1 MQDRRVL
8 AWRVAL
14 CGLLCVTLSAC
25 ATRVDDYR
33 DQKPALMLEQFFAG
47 KLTAKGAVYDRSGT
61 LLRRFTADIVG
72 TWDGDRGRLDEVFLW
87 SDGERQLRTWELT
100 KSGADA
106 FRGTAT
112 DVVGTAV
119 GRGAGNAFNWK
130 YKLRIDTGH
139 SEIDVRMD
147 DWMYLIDERTLL
159 NRTAMSFFGFD
170 VGEVVLV
177 IEKVAP

>member
-1 MQDRRVL
+1 MKKGPWRGGTL
-8 AWRVAL
+8 ALCAALGVAL
-14 CGLLCVTLSAC
+14 CAC
-25 ATRVDDYR
+25 STTVDVYA
-33 DQKPALMLEQFFAG
+33 DQKPALALEQFFEG
-47 KLTAKGAVYDRSGT
+47 KLTAKGAVYDGSGNV
-61 LLRRFTADIVG
+61 LRRFTADIVG
-72 TWDGDRGRLDEVFLW
+72 TWQGDRGRLDEVFLW

-100 KSGADA
+100 KSGANA
-106 FRGTAT
+106 FQGTAT

-139 SEIDVRMD
+139 SQIDVRMD

-159 NRTAMSFFGFD
+159 NRTAMSFFGFG

-177 IEKVAP
+177 IEKVGP

>member
-1 MQDRRVL
+1 M
-8 AWRVAL
+8 AL
-14 CGLLCVTLSAC
+14 CAALGALLGAC

-33 DQKPALMLEQFFAG
+33 EEKPALALEQFFDG
-47 KLTAKGAVYDRSGT
+47 KLTAKGAVYDGSGK

-87 SDGERQLRTWELT
+87 SDGEKQLRTWELT
-100 KSGADA
+100 RTGPNA

-112 DVVGTAV
+112 DVIGVAV
-119 GRGAGNAFNWK
+119 GRGAGNAFNWR
-130 YKLRIDTGH
+130 YTHRIDTGRT
-139 SEIDVRMD
+139 EVDLRMD

-159 NRTAMSFFGFD
+159 NKTAMTFFGFD

-177 IEKVAP
+177 IEKVGP

>member
-1 MQDRRVL
+1 MTLGAAL
-8 AWRVAL
+8 AT
-14 CGLLCVTLSAC
+14 LLCAC
-25 ATRVDDYR
+25 ATSVDAYR
-33 DQKPALMLEQFFAG
+33 EQKPALALEQFFAG
-47 KLTAKGAVYDRSGT
+47 KLTAKGAVYDGSGK

-72 TWDGDRGRLDEVFLW
+72 TWDGEQGRLDEVFLW

-100 KSGADA
+100 KSGANA

-119 GRGAGNAFNWK
+119 GRGSGNAFNWR
-130 YKLRIDTGH
+130 YKLRINTGH
-139 SEIDVRMD
+139 SEIDLRMD

-159 NRTAMSFFGFD
+159 NRTAMSFFGID

-177 IEKVAP
+177 IEKVER

>member
-1 MQDRRVL
+1 MRRPG
-8 AWRVAL
+8 ANRWRVAL
-14 CGLLCVTLSAC
+14 CAALGALLSAC
-25 ATRVDDYR
+25 ATTVDDYR
-33 DQKPALMLEQFFAG
+33 EQKPVLALEQFFDG
-47 KLTAKGAVYDRSGT
+47 KLSAKGAVYDGSGK

-72 TWDGDRGRLDEVFLW
+72 TWEGDRGRLDEVFLW

-100 KSGADA
+100 RSGPDA

-119 GRGAGNAFNWK
+119 GRGAGNAFHWR

-139 SEIDVRMD
+139 SQIDLRMD

-159 NRTAMSFFGFD
+159 NRAAMSFFGFD

-177 IEKVAP
+177 IERVGP